1 MTMTQVYMRLARIA
15 FYSDLHGTRL
25 MLALAEFVWG
35 VTLMMPGDTFGRP
48 TYTVMAATMSETAWA
63 LVFLVTS
70 LMQLSILIKADY
82 HSRFATYFAAWNTS
96 MWAYVVVS
104 MYMSVSPPTGGHFR
118 RTRAG
123 RRRWVD
129 MDSFRLKNQRDKSYG
144 LWTIA
149 LRRMRSCTQAPAL
162 SS

>member
-1 MTMTQVYMRLARIA
+1 MKNDGDRAMTMTQVYMRLARIA

-82 HSRFATYFAAWNTS
+82 RSRFATYFAAWNTS

-104 MYMSVSPPTGGHFR
+104 MYMSVSPPPAAISGELALAVGAGWIWIR
-118 RTRAG
+118 SGLKIRGIRAT
-123 RRRWVD
+123 D
-129 MDSFRLKNQRDKSYG
+129 YG
-144 LWTIA
+144 
-149 LRRMRSCTQAPAL
+149 Q
-162 SS
+162 